1 MYYIN
6 LLKVIVVGLLIV
18 ISINYVVYRFITCR
32 DKLIHIKNYREK
44 NKIASFIVDGIYGI
58 LERILIFTYTPA
70 LIYYFVSG
78 KVEKKSLR
86 LVSGA
91 MLVTPIIGISIPY
104 ISYLILDKVFMIN
117 NLFGLSN
124 FMYFWHNIWLWIS
137 IPFFIIL
144 SIKQVARLVS
154 AEKQTLHAY
163 AKHIQFEYD
172 ESKRS
177 KGDQAWVALKRD
189 DSFLGTYLKLYEDEE
204 EWKNDRFNI
213 INYSVFYKILIIFS
227 STIMVT
233 TNIISSV
240 VYFDILDKPYAP
252 SPTDYKIMASPFQG
266 DQFFYFYAYFSI
278 IAVVIIA
285 AVFITYLFNNK
296 IALLGTKRKYN
307 NNSQYVSY
315 GKERPENK
323 QPKAKIVIIKQ
334 LVIFGFMMVSLTV
347 AIKLYPVDNN
357 TFYNIVNDS
366 LYRSS
371 LGYPSD
377 VQIDFDE
384 NKLLAVDAIESK
396 YDFANYSREER
407 YGYVMQNYPDIFDDL
422 DELGYK
428 WRDYDINPSQSQ
440 LDEYITNTTLTF
452 KRDLFEITSDFT
464 TEYKEA
470 FPDYSEEAYLYM
482 YIDLLGVTYEQPSNQ
497 KIFYSYEP
505 TVHYT
510 NNNKLRTEG
519 LTPEQQK
526 VHELMKERAFELTD
540 TLFAMEMEDKGIK
553 LD

>member
-18 ISINYVVYRFITCR
+18 IGINYLVYRFITCR
-32 DKLIHIKNYREK
+32 DKLIYIKNYREE
-44 NKIASFIVDGIYGI
+44 NKVASFIVDGIYGI
-58 LERILIFTYTPA
+58 LVHVPLLVCLPVF
-70 LIYYFVSG
+70 IYYLISG
-78 KVEKKSLR
+78 KVVKKSFR

-91 MLVTPIIGISIPY
+91 MLITPIIGISIPY

-144 SIKQVARLVS
+144 SIKQVARLMS
-154 AEKQTLHAY
+154 AEKQTLYAY
-163 AKHIQFEYD
+163 AKDIQFEYE

-177 KGDQAWVALKRD
+177 KRAQAWVALKRD
-189 DSFLGTYLKLYEDEE
+189 DRFLDTYLKLYDDEE

-233 TNIISSV
+233 ANIISSV
-240 VYFDILDKPYAP
+240 IYFDILDKPYAP
-252 SPTDYKIMASPFQG
+252 SPTDYKIMASPFLG
-266 DQFFYFYAYFSI
+266 DQFFYFYVYFSI

-323 QPKAKIVIIKQ
+323 QPKSKVVIMKQ
-334 LVIFGFMMVSLTV
+334 LIIFGFMMVSLTV
-347 AIKLYPVDNN
+347 AVKLYPFDNN
-357 TFYNIVNDS
+357 TFYLVDNGS
-366 LYRSS
+366 SYRYSID
-371 LGYPSD
+371 YPSD

-422 DELGYK
+422 DELGF
-428 WRDYDINPSQSQ
+428 Q
-440 LDEYITNTTLTF
+440 
-452 KRDLFEITSDFT
+452 KRDEDADSPEHLNVYIDSVNGKFTRNYFYINQDFT
-464 TEYKEA
+464 KEYKEYV
-470 FPDYSEEAYLYM
+470 PDSKDEVYLSMSNRIVVINYEKAYESKTKYIFLPTLYYSEENEESTEGFTS
-482 YIDLLGVTYEQPSNQ
+482 DQ
-497 KIFYSYEP
+497 KILY
-505 TVHYT
+505 
-510 NNNKLRTEG
+510 
-519 LTPEQQK
+519 
-526 VHELMKERAFELTD
+526 ELMVEQAFELTD
-540 TLFAMEMEDKGIK
+540 TLFAMEMEDKGIE
-553 LD
+553 LSP